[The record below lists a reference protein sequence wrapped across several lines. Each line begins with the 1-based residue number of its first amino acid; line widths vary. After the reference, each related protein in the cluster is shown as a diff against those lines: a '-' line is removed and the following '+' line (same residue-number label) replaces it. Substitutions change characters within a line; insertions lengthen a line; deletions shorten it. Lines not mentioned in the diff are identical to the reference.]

1 MQVVHAKFDCLLDF
15 SDTLIARRKG
25 QSYRTSREEIP
36 RQEETLDEKIAR
48 IRREMEE
55 VKREMNVQGKTQEE
69 VEDWETLMR
78 GFSND
83 ESASNLLTTR
93 LQKVSSPTLQDSH
106 TVRIPVNSINVS

>member
-1 MQVVHAKFDCLLDF
+1 MQVVHPKFGCLLDF

-36 RQEETLDEKIAR
+36 RQEETLDERIAR

-55 VKREMNVQGKTQEE
+55 VKREMSVQGKTRED

-78 GFSND
+78 GFSSD

-93 LQKVSSPTLQDSH
+93 LQKVSSPTVQDSH
-106 TVRIPVNSINVS
+106 TVSIPSECD

>member
-1 MQVVHAKFDCLLDF
+1 MQVVHTKIGCLLDF

-55 VKREMNVQGKTQEE
+55 VKREMSVQGKTRED
-69 VEDWETLMR
+69 VEDWETLMG
-78 GFSND
+78 GFSSD

-93 LQKVSSPTLQDSH
+93 LQRVSSPTVQDSH
-106 TVRIPVNSINVS
+106 TVSIPSECD